1 MAVAHRFLSNI
12 EPFLIKNLKISNC
25 RHSRLRGNS
34 VKLKSQAFAW
44 LFYSLFILILAS
56 CGNHKDKNAAIP
68 QGATVLILGD
78 SLSYGTG
85 ANTGEDYPT
94 LLAKST
100 GWKII
105 NEGVPGDTTAGG
117 LERLP
122 ALLEQDQPKLLI
134 VELGGNDFIHQ
145 LPQNETIANLKAI
158 LALAK
163 TKGVTSILVA
173 IPEFSP
179 LKAAIGNL
187 SDHPLYENIAK
198 ETATPLVADVFA
210 DVLSDNTVKSDQLHP
225 NAQGYA
231 MVSKNMTIKLKLLGF
246 VK

>member
-1 MAVAHRFLSNI
+1 M
-12 EPFLIKNLKISNC
+12 KK
-25 RHSRLRGNS
+25 
-34 VKLKSQAFAW
+34 
-44 LFYSLFILILAS
+44 LILLFLVLLAACS
-56 CGNHKDKNAAIP
+56 HPEKNAAIP
-68 QGATVLILGD
+68 QGGTVLILGD

-85 ANTGEDYPT
+85 ANQGEDYPT

-105 NEGVPGDTTAGG
+105 NEGVPGNTSAEG

-122 ALLEQDQPKLLI
+122 ALLEQDNPKLLI

-145 LPQNETIANLKAI
+145 LPQSDTIRNLKAI

-163 TKGVTSILVA
+163 AKGVKTILMA
-173 IPEFSP
+173 IPEMSP

-187 SDHPLYENIAK
+187 SDHPLYETIAK

-210 DVLSDNTVKSDQLHP
+210 DVLSDSSLKSDQIHP

-231 MVSKNMTIKLKLLGF
+231 MVSKNMTTKLKLLGY